1 MRIDVPTLSR
11 GPHVVAAVF
20 LASLLLTACLGE
32 TTTAPRA
39 GSLEIVV
46 HLDDLERW
54 EASGPLVDSD
64 TFCPSGRR
72 HLIAAFNPDTDEEIS
87 VRKYL
92 LMFDDLLSPADRPDA
107 LLLNEH
113 VCEDGS
119 GAFVAAEN
127 QERGDWEV
135 RSGTG
140 RYSALSGS
148 GSTSFVVD
156 LQANPSMVYVV
167 AEVTFTR

>member
-1 MRIDVPTLSR
+1 MHH
-11 GPHVVAAVF
+11 GHA
-20 LASLLLTACLGE
+20 
-32 TTTAPRA
+32 
-39 GSLEIVV
+39 VV

-54 EASGPLVDSD
+54 EASGPLVDGD

-72 HLIAAFNPDTDEEIS
+72 HLLSVFDPDTDEEIS
-87 VRKYL
+87 LRKYF
-92 LMFDDLLSPADRPDA
+92 LMFDDLVSPADRPDA

-113 VCEDGS
+113 VCDDGS

-140 RYSALSGS
+140 RYSGMSGA
-148 GSTSFVVD
+148 GSASFVVAF
-156 LQANPSMVYVV
+156 QANPSVVYIV
-167 AEVTFTR
+167 AELAAPP